1 MEVICSHL
9 CLKPVQ
15 IWISLFNDQKITDKY
30 PSRGPTLP
38 GSTVSSFWSSAERP
52 GWCGRC
58 WVWSGRCCPARRPRQ
73 LQSSRLPTVTR
84 ASGCWR
90 SSCSWCPGTPCP
102 GQPAWSWWGSAHS
115 YWWVGFQVC
124 SGPDLPFY
132 KLGTSRRPQ
141 LWPFS
146 GCRLPAGDCLNHA
159 SVSCQWW
166 FIIIVKYMMFYLQ
179 VWPDLK
185 AICTAT
191 RNSSIYQWQE
201 RICVLAARPLKK
213 MLLLEISESL
223 L

>member
-1 MEVICSHL
+1 MDPPYQEAPCPHSGPPLSGPDGAGGAECGQEGAAQLDVHVSCRA
-9 CLKPVQ
+9 
-15 IWISLFNDQKITDKY
+15 
-30 PSRGPTLP
+30 RGYQQWP
-38 GSTVSSFWSSAERP
+38 GHP
-52 GWCGRC
+52 
-58 WVWSGRCCPARRPRQ
+58 
-73 LQSSRLPTVTR
+73 
-84 ASGCWR
+84 GCWR